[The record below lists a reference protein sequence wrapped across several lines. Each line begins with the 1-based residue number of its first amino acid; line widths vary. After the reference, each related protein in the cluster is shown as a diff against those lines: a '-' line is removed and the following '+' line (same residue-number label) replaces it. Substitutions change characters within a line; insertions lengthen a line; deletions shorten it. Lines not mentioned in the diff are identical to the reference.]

1 MNSILLKNQ
10 ILEITPG
17 RVTSGYMLTIVFK
30 DESVMT
36 YIFTDKEDFKRAYKR
51 YGGI

>member
-1 MNSILLKNQ
+1 MNAILLKNQ

-17 RVTSGYMLTIVFK
+17 RVTSGYILTIVFK

-36 YIFTDKEDFKRAYKR
+36 YIFTDKEDFKRAYKK